1 MERKLDTEL
10 LMKVGECP
18 SRDALQRAER
28 IRRRREV
35 SRMGDAL
42 RVCLSGFCAWFAISH
57 IDVITKNGMVILEA
71 AGVIACIGVIAS
83 TVNDLWEKA
92 GEPD

>member
-1 MERKLDTEL
+1 MERKLDTDL
-10 LMKVGECP
+10 LVRVGKHS

-28 IRRRREV
+28 IRRRKQV
-35 SRMGDAL
+35 SRLQDAL
-42 RVCLSGFCAWFAISH
+42 RVCLSGFCAWFAICH
-57 IDVITKNGMVILEA
+57 IDVITKNGMIILEA

-83 TVNDLWEKA
+83 TVSDIWEKA